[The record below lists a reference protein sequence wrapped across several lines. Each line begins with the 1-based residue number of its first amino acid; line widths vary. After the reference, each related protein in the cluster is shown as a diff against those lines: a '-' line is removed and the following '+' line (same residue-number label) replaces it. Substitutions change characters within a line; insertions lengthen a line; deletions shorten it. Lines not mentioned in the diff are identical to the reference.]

1 MSRLHTQPVADAT
14 GQAAALFSGIRK
26 AVGRVPNAYAD
37 IGSNSPIALE
47 AMLAL
52 DGAIGKGSLS
62 KKEVELI
69 KLAVS
74 QENGCDYCVAAHT
87 FVGEH
92 AGLDQESILGARFG
106 GYTQQPRHEVLT
118 RFVRELVATKGTLPA
133 TSVKELQGAG
143 YSDQQI
149 VDTLLVVASITFTNA
164 FNRVNDT
171 TLDFPAIA

>member
-1 MSRLHTQPVADAT
+1 MPRLHSQPVADAT
-14 GQAAALFSGIRK
+14 GQTATLFSGIRK
-26 AVGRVPNAYAD
+26 TIGRVPNAYAD
-37 IGSNSPIALE
+37 IGSNSPLALE

-52 DGAIGKGSLS
+52 DGAIAKGSLS
-62 KKEVELI
+62 KQEIELI

-92 AGLDQESILGARFG
+92 VGLDRESILGARFG
-106 GYTQQPRHEVLT
+106 GHVQQPRHEALT
-118 RFVRELVATKGTLPA
+118 RFVREIVRTQGTVPA
-133 TSVKELQGAG
+133 ASVDEVKDAG

-149 VDTLLVVASITFTNA
+149 VDALLVVASITFTNS

-171 TLDFPAIA
+171 ALDFPAVG